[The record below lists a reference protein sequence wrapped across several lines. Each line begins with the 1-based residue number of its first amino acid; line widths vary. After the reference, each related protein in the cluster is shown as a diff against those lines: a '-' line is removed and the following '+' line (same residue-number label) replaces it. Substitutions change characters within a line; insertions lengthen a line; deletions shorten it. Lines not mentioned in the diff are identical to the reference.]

1 MIKLYNVECTAKGR
15 KKTLVSTY
23 KTMEECKGYVNDYTR
38 HRGSM
43 YMRFW
48 QNQDG
53 SLNIDY
59 GSHYNLLLLKP
70 TCKKSEYEIT
80 QWLFNKEYGGVY
92 NA

>member
-1 MIKLYNVECTAKGR
+1 MIKLYNIECYTKSR
-15 KKTLVSTY
+15 KKTLVGTY
-23 KTMEECKGYVNDYTR
+23 KTMKECMGYVNDYAR
-38 HRGSM
+38 NRGSM

-59 GSHYNLLLLKP
+59 GSHYNLLLLRP

-80 QWLFNKEYGGVY
+80 QWLFNKE
-92 NA
+92 

>member
-1 MIKLYNVECTAKGR
+1 MIELYCVECAAED
-15 KKTLVSTY
+15 KKKVLVGTY
-23 KTMEECKGYVNDYTR
+23 KTMKECMGYVNDYAR
-38 HRGSM
+38 NRGSM

-48 QNQDG
+48 QNRDG

-80 QWLFNKEYGGVY
+80 QWLFNKEQGGVY